1 MKILAYLFVITFS
14 FYSCQS
20 QSKNQAKSE
29 SKESTYNVEKTESEW
44 REALT
49 PQQYYVL
56 REAGT
61 ERPFTSEYNKNPEKG
76 TYSCAACENPLYE
89 SAHKFD
95 SGTGWPSFDRAIEGS
110 VLTGVDYKLGYARN
124 ELKCGN
130 CGGHLG
136 HVFGDGPRETT
147 GQRHCINGVA
157 LNFSKKNNG

>member
-1 MKILAYLFVITFS
+1 MKILAYLFIVTFS

-20 QSKNQAKSE
+20 QSKNQAKDE
-29 SKESTYNVEKTESEW
+29 SSKTTYNVEKTDSEW

-56 REAGT
+56 RQAGT

-76 TYSCAACENPLYE
+76 TYACAACENPLYE

-110 VLTGVDYKLGYARN
+110 ILTGVDYKLGYARN
-124 ELKCGN
+124 ELKLSLI
-130 CGGHLG
+130 H
-136 HVFGDGPRETT
+136 
-147 GQRHCINGVA
+147 I
-157 LNFSKKNNG
+157 